1 MEQIINQNSQ
11 LIKQLKEKILEEEKK
26 LSEIKTERIDISK
39 FSEYYKQKKPGME
52 LPKPEELKK
61 LAEEERKERAQAQ
74 LDIIN
79 NLKADLDTAITAND
93 TAIQNLNEIIEQIKN
108 MLSAKDIL
116 LNSQSD
122 TNSSQSN
129 NSNTKSS
136 STNINNGPSNPKIR
150 QSKKAKNQLK
160 NMIGTKKDTGV
171 INVADFKQMLHSESY
186 EELVTQAKQLRG
198 PFSKNDITVFYDV
211 AFKTLKRNDEKRI
224 VNQHGN
230 TMINKIDEILR
241 FKY

>member
-1 MEQIINQNSQ
+1 MS
-11 LIKQLKEKILEEEKK
+11 LPWF
-26 LSEIKTERIDISK
+26 R
-39 FSEYYKQKKPGME
+39 QKKTSIN
-52 LPKPEELKK
+52 LPTPEELKQ
-61 LAEEERKERAQAQ
+61 LAEKERTDRANAQEA
-74 LDIIN
+74 IIA
-79 NLKADLDTAITAND
+79 NLKNDLGTAIADND
-93 TAIQNLNEIIEQIKN
+93 TAIQNLHETIEQIKD

-186 EELVTQAKQLRG
+186 EELVTQAKQLRS
-198 PFSKNDITVFYDV
+198 PFSKNDIAVFYDV

-224 VNQHGN
+224 VDQHGH
-230 TMINKIDEILR
+230 TMIQKIDEILR
-241 FKY
+241 FN